1 MAEHMPIPR
10 PSFGLQRQV
19 RRDLMQVTV
28 ETGLS
33 HARIQAGAEIEAAR
47 LSALATIGARA
58 QEELALLVNQER
70 MLAEAVPAAEA
81 SLSYLRDIT
90 LMSMGAVLMDA
101 GRRMGRS
108 R

>member
-1 MAEHMPIPR
+1 MAERMPIPR
-10 PSFGLQRQV
+10 PGGGLQRQV
-19 RRDLMQVTV
+19 QRELMRLTV

-33 HARIQAGAEIEAAR
+33 QARIQAGAEIEAAR
-47 LSALATIGARA
+47 LTALSTIGTRA

-70 MLAEAVPAAEA
+70 LLAEAVPAAEA

-108 R
+108 